1 MGPSAERD
9 VVFGKRKRAM
19 DKISV
24 ILAAY
29 RGEKFIGEQLE
40 SLRLQTRLPDELLIG
55 DDSGTDDATARAV
68 QDWIRSRKPLFEV
81 CYFRNTPPLGVN
93 GNFRSL
99 GEKAS
104 GDIVFFCDQDDY
116 WLPEKIARL
125 AAVLENRPEAEAV
138 CGFSFLTDGAL
149 VSLENQDGSE
159 MAAVRKTPPE
169 KLFRAFLRNTVV
181 GNGHNIAIRKRFLDR
196 LPVWDG
202 LFLYDAWLLRS
213 CAAAEKLLF
222 LPERLTLHR
231 VHGANLTIGPRGNT
245 GGRLH
250 PRLRE
255 LLCSPPPVDEFQHL
269 LAQWELFRKNFRSS
283 PLAPEVPAHN
293 SKLLDECIA
302 YYRIRIDCRRRPL
315 PARLFIP
322 PELFKGYFRFGN
334 RFRSIVRD
342 LAGL

>member
-1 MGPSAERD
+1 
-9 VVFGKRKRAM
+9 M
-19 DKISV
+19 DRISV

-68 QDWIRSRKPLFEV
+68 QSWIRARKPPFEV
-81 CYFRNTPPLGVN
+81 RFFRNTPPLGVN

-99 GEKAS
+99 GERAS
-104 GDIVFFCDQDDY
+104 GDIVLFCDQDDY

-125 AAVLENRPEAEAV
+125 AAVLEHHPEAEAV

-149 VSLENQDGSE
+149 VSFGNQDGSE
-159 MAAVRKTPPE
+159 MEAVRKMSPG

-181 GNGHNIAIRKRFLDR
+181 GNGHNIAIRKRSLVR
-196 LPVWDG
+196 LPAWDG

-231 VHGANLTIGPRGNT
+231 VHGANLTIGSRGNT
-245 GGRLH
+245 GGKLH
-250 PRLRE
+250 PRLQE
-255 LLCSPPPVDEFQHL
+255 LLHSPPPVDEFQHL
-269 LAQWELFRKNFRSS
+269 LAQWELFRKNLRAS
-283 PLAPEVPAHN
+283 PLAAEIPAHN
-293 SKLLDECIA
+293 FRLLDECVS
-302 YYRIRIDCRRRPL
+302 YYRIRIDYRRRSL
-315 PARLFIP
+315 PGRVFIP
-322 PELFKGYFRFGN
+322 PELFRGYFRFGN
-334 RFRSIVRD
+334 RFRSIARD
-342 LAGL
+342 LTGL

>member
-1 MGPSAERD
+1 MNK
-9 VVFGKRKRAM
+9 V
-19 DKISV
+19 SV
-24 ILAAY
+24 ILAAC
-29 RGEKFIGEQLE
+29 RGEKYIGEQLE
-40 SLRLQTRLPDELLIG
+40 SLRLQTRPPDELLIG
-55 DDSGTDDATARAV
+55 DDSGPNDATFQAV
-68 QDWIRSRKPLFEV
+68 RHWLRTCEPPFEV
-81 CYFRNTPPLGVN
+81 RIFRNTPPLGVN

-125 AAVLENRPEAEAV
+125 AALLESRPEAEAV
-138 CGFSFLTDGAL
+138 CGFSFLAGGDL
-149 VSLENQDGSE
+149 KPLEDQDDSE
-159 MAAVRKTPPE
+159 MRAVRKMSPD

-181 GNGHNIAIRKRFLDR
+181 GNGHNIAIRKKVLDR
-196 LPVWDG
+196 LPAWDG

-231 VHGANLTIGPRGNT
+231 IHEANMTIGQQGNT
-245 GGRLH
+245 GGRLR

-255 LLCSPPPVDEFQHL
+255 LLRAQPSVDEFQHL
-269 LAQWELFRKNFRSS
+269 LGQWELFRKNLRGS
-283 PLAPEVPAHN
+283 PLNEETPAHN
-293 SKLLDECIA
+293 ARLLDECIS
-302 YYRIRIDCRRRPL
+302 YLQIRITHRRRSL
-315 PARLFIP
+315 PARLWIP
-322 PELFKGYFRFGN
+322 PALFKGYFRFGN